1 MAYRNVPGGYVKFL
15 RGTPAAWDS
24 ILVKN
29 EDTLYFIAEQNAS
42 TGALYLGNKLISGGG
57 SSNVFSLQDLEDVL
71 IGNNIPSDAVL
82 IYDSDNEVW
91 EPVALATAL
100 AQIVEPMTGATAQ
113 DNGLAGLVPQP
124 LAGQQTLFLRG
135 DATWAN
141 PTSAV
146 ENSLNN
152 LISDL
157 YGTDVEGS
165 SIRSIVNSAID
176 DLVGNAPTTL
186 DTLEELAQWVTEHEQ
201 VIDITQAA
209 VDIENLTDA
218 MFGTLANP
226 TETDAQLVQM
236 VQQDGVIRILSNLQ
250 TIVGTNEYTG
260 LQGALGTLEGRVSD
274 NESAITNLNSS
285 LASLTSRVTT
295 VESDLADVKDA
306 LRWVDVEY
314 YNDGE

>member
-1 MAYRNVPGGYVKFL
+1 MAYRNIPGGYVKFL

-24 ILVKN
+24 ISTKD
-29 EDTLYFIAEQNAS
+29 EDTLYFISEQ
-42 TGALYLGNKLISGGG
+42 GATSGSLYLGNKLISGGTN
-57 SSNVFSLQDLEDVL
+57 NVVSLQDLEDVL
-71 IGNNIPSDAVL
+71 IGASIPSDAVL
-82 IYDSDNEVW
+82 IYDSENDIW

-100 AQIVEPMTGATAQ
+100 ADIIQPMTGATAE

-146 ENSLNN
+146 ETSLNN

-157 YGTDVEGS
+157 YGNDAEGS

-186 DTLEELAQWVTEHEQ
+186 DTLEELANWVTQHEE
-201 VIDITQAA
+201 VINITQAA

-218 MFGTLANP
+218 MFGTLDNP
-226 TETDAQLVQM
+226 SETDAELVQM

-250 TIVGTNEYTG
+250 TIVGTDEYSG

-274 NESAITNLNSS
+274 NESAIASLNSS
-285 LASLTSRVTT
+285 LSSLTSKVTT
-295 VESDLADVKDA
+295 VETDLADVQEA

-314 YNDGE
+314 YNEEG

>member
-1 MAYRNVPGGYVKFL
+1 MAYRNIPGGYVKFL

-24 ILVKN
+24 ISTKD
-29 EDTLYFIAEQNAS
+29 EDTLYFIAEQGA
-42 TGALYLGNKLISGGG
+42 TRGALYLGNKLISGGG
-57 SSNVFSLQDLEDVL
+57 TSNVVSLQDLEDVL
-71 IGNNIPSDAVL
+71 IGANIPSDAVL
-82 IYDSDNEVW
+82 IYNSDNDVW

-100 AQIVEPMTGATAQ
+100 ADIIEPMTGATATE
-113 DNGLAGLVPQP
+113 NGLAGLVPQP

-186 DTLEELAQWVTEHEQ
+186 DTLEELANWVTEHEQ

-226 TETDAQLVQM
+226 SETDADLVNM

>member
-1 MAYRNVPGGYVKFL
+1 MAYRNIPGGYVKFL

-24 ILVKN
+24 ILTKD
-29 EDTLYFIAEQNAS
+29 EDTLYFIAEQGA
-42 TGALYLGNKLISGGG
+42 TRGALYLGNKLISGGG
-57 SSNVFSLQDLEDVL
+57 TSNVVSLQDLEDVL
-71 IGNNIPSDAVL
+71 IGANIPSDAVL
-82 IYDSDNEVW
+82 VYNSDNDVW

-100 AQIVEPMTGATAQ
+100 ADIIEPMTGATATE
-113 DNGLAGLVPQP
+113 NGLAGLVPQP

-186 DTLEELAQWVTEHEQ
+186 DTLEELANWVTEHEQ

-226 TETDAQLVQM
+226 SETDADLVNM

>member
-24 ILVKN
+24 ISTKD
-29 EDTLYFIAEQNAS
+29 EDTLYFISEQ
-42 TGALYLGNKLISGGG
+42 GATRGSLYLGNKLIAGG
-57 SSNVFSLQDLEDVL
+57 SSNVVSLQDLQDVL
-71 IGNNIPSDAVL
+71 IGANIPSNAVL
-82 IYDSDNEVW
+82 VYDSDNDIW
-91 EPVALATAL
+91 APVALETAL
-100 AQIVEPMTGATAQ
+100 ADIIEPMTGATAN
-113 DNGLAGLVPQP
+113 DDGLAGLVPQP
-124 LAGQQTLFLRG
+124 LAGEQTLFLRG

-146 ENSLNN
+146 ETSLSN

-157 YGTDVEGS
+157 YGNDVEGS

-186 DTLEELAQWVTEHEQ
+186 DTLEELAAWVQDHEQ

-226 TETDAQLVQM
+226 SETDAQLVQM

-274 NESAITNLNSS
+274 NESAITSLNSS
-285 LASLTSRVTT
+285 LTSLTTRVIN
-295 VESDLADVKDA
+295 VESDLADVQEA

>member
-15 RGTPAAWDS
+15 RGTPEAWDS
-24 ILVKN
+24 ISLKN
-29 EDTLYFIAEQNAS
+29 EDTLYFIAEQ
-42 TGALYLGNKLISGGG
+42 GATRGSLYLGNKLISGGG
-57 SSNVFSLQDLEDVL
+57 TNNVVSLQDLEDVL
-71 IGNNIPSDAVL
+71 IGANIPSNAVL
-82 IYDSDNEVW
+82 IYDSENDIW
-91 EPVALATAL
+91 EPVALETAL
-100 AQIVEPMTGATAQ
+100 AEIIGPMTGATAE
-113 DNGLAGLVPQP
+113 DDGLAGLVPQP
-124 LAGQQTLFLRG
+124 LAGEQNLFLRG

-146 ENSLNN
+146 ENSLSN

-157 YGTDVEGS
+157 YGNDVEGS
-165 SIRSIVNSAID
+165 SIRSIVNDAID
-176 DLVGNAPTTL
+176 DLVGNAPASL
-186 DTLEELAQWVTEHEQ
+186 DTLEELANWVTNHEE

-250 TIVGTNEYTG
+250 TIIGADEYSG

-285 LASLTSRVTT
+285 LASLANRVTT
-295 VESDLADVKDA
+295 VEGDLTEVQEA

-314 YNDGE
+314 YEE